1 MTESIARNVRIR
13 RLYDEAVDVRSRAIQ
28 MAHTALRH
36 RGRIDVATPYLR
48 EALRFIGISDVR
60 FALIGPT
67 TGPIEPS
74 RLAADCT
81 P

>member
-1 MTESIARNVRIR
+1 
-13 RLYDEAVDVRSRAIQ
+13 

-36 RGRIDVATPYLR
+36 RGRIDVAAPYLR

-74 RLAADCT
+74 QLAREAAHRRLVEMAAGF
-81 P
+81 